1 MKAIRRRSEMKF
13 KKFKKKIDNIDD
25 DEFDTLLKGSN
36 NKIKLK
42 ILKVVINKYENY
54 KLAEKIIRSIDI
66 QDVKYFLKMREV
78 VKESITIIKSRY
90 KKKRDLVEFL
100 EDKLSMSFY
109 HTA

>member
-1 MKAIRRRSEMKF
+1 MKF